1 MSTTTPTLRLKEKIL
16 NHIQKNGQKKTSEKI
31 LNKSFKLIQK
41 SQKKS
46 HNEIFKLS
54 VVNSTPTFRVIKLKN
69 NKRRKKKSIRE
80 IPAFLSTY
88 MFRSSWALKYLIQT
102 SKKKQSKIF
111 SDQLKNETLL
121 SAKYEGNVIK
131 LKNEIQEQ
139 ALQKKKY
146 FRHYRW

>member
-1 MSTTTPTLRLKEKIL
+1 MNKNTPRLKEKIL
-16 NHIQKNGQKKTSEKI
+16 NHILKNGKKKTSEKM
-31 LNKSFKLIQK
+31 LNKSFKLMQK

-54 VVNSTPTFRVIKLKN
+54 IINSTPTFRVIKLKN
-69 NKRRKKKSIRE
+69 NKRRKKKSIKE

-102 SKKKQSKIF
+102 SKKKQSGTF
-111 SDQLKNETLL
+111 FDQLKTETLL
-121 SAKYEGNVIK
+121 SAKYEGNTIK
-131 LKNEIQEQ
+131 LKNEVQDQ